1 MNNSYRFNLL
11 LNTNLLLY
19 ESNLQYIRCVIC
31 DQSLELE
38 VYEKKNEIIEG
49 LLSCVKCSG
58 CYPIILSIPILIED
72 LSSFFSIRAKLGG
85 YLLLHAKNQ
94 KIKSLIKKSL
104 CQIPKVGEDMTD
116 LEKNWVGIYKKS
128 KHTAFEMKIKSIIC
142 KISKCNFVVEHGC
155 SIGAMSETLAR
166 YHGMVF
172 GVDKS
177 FFALL
182 EAKKRKI
189 KNADFFLADSL
200 SSPFGAMKFD
210 LVVALNV
217 LELIEPLQ
225 LLKIIGAQSRKLVLL
240 SDPYDYDRGKNSV
253 KIKLDEKTLR
263 IKLKQGGFKLIGRTN
278 KPSFVSWKLQ
288 VNPRL
293 ELHYKTDLILARL

>member
-1 MNNSYRFNLL
+1 M
-11 LNTNLLLY
+11 Y
-19 ESNLQYIRCVIC
+19 ESSLQYIRCVKC
-31 DQSLELE
+31 GQPLELE
-38 VYEKKNEIIEG
+38 TFEKKSEIIEG
-49 LLSCVKCSG
+49 LLSCIHCSG
-58 CYPIILSIPILIED
+58 LYPIILSIPILVED

-85 YLLLHAKNQ
+85 YLLLHVKNQ

-104 CQIPKVGEDMTD
+104 RKIKKVGEDTTD
-116 LEKNWVGIYKKS
+116 LEKNWVVIYKKS
-128 KHTAFEMKIKSIIC
+128 KHTTFEAKIKSTIR
-142 KISKCNFVVEHGC
+142 KLSKCNFVVEHGC
-155 SIGAMSETLAR
+155 SIGTMSDIMAR

-172 GVDKS
+172 GIDKS

-189 KNADFFLADSL
+189 ENADFFLADSL
-200 SSPFGAMKFD
+200 SRLFGAMKFD

-217 LELIEPLQ
+217 LELIEPLK
-225 LLKIIGAQSRKLVLL
+225 LLKIIGAQSRKFVLL

-263 IKLKQGGFKLIGRTN
+263 SKLEQIGFQLIDGTD
-278 KPSFVSWKLQ
+278 KPSFVSWKLR

-293 ELHYKTDLILARL
+293 ELYYKTDLILARL